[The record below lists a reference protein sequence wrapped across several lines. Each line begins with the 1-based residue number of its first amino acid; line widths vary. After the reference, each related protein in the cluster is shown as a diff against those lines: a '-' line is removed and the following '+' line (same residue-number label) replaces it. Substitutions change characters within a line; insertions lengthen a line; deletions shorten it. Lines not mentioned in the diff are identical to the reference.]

1 MWKEICRSDKH
12 RTLWIHQGETLVALS
27 LFFLLS
33 HTFNNIMVHVQE
45 SEQRRTDL
53 AFILALTS
61 LNIAQFSKISRQSAT
76 KSSKF

>member
-12 RTLWIHQGETLVALS
+12 RTLWIQQGETLVALS

-33 HTFNNIMVHVQE
+33 FNNIMVHVQE
-45 SEQRRTDL
+45 SEWRRTDL